1 MSLNRVSIATILM
14 CAIALPM
21 ASQQQ
26 DLPTNGSPSSEMPTR
41 SAPPRVALVLGGG
54 GALGLTELGV
64 LRWLEENHIPIDVI
78 GGTSMGCMLSA
89 FYATGHSPDE
99 IDKLTSDVVLNRVF
113 RISTDYRQLNF
124 RRRED
129 ERRIPGS
136 IDVGLKHGISL
147 RPGVLTDTALNG
159 FLNETFLRYGG
170 DRNFNSLPIPLRCVA
185 TDIGK
190 GELHIFRKG
199 SIADAVR
206 ASISLPAVFPPFVK
220 DDHVYV
226 DGAIL
231 ENLPTETVISEFHPQ
246 AIIAVSIPLGRESK
260 AEQASI
266 FGVLTRSFSVASWA
280 NEQRSRKL
288 ADVVI
293 EPDVNGLTTGD
304 YTKALELGKH
314 GYEAAEKKRAE
325 LLRYRVSDAEW
336 EQYLS
341 RRRSLLPPEPGT
353 IRHVAVTGPTPA
365 LQRAIQKEAEL
376 MQGQPLTAQVIN
388 KELEQI
394 RSDGRFVAGYS
405 VGDPAAAG
413 GASVKIDVQDKVT
426 GPPFLQLGVNILAQT
441 GQGARAT
448 LDGNFLYQDL
458 GGYGSEFRVRFSAG
472 FTNGADVEY
481 FRKLSSR
488 GYFIAPRIEFQ
499 RMPVYIYDGTQ
510 SRVAERLHQKVGG
523 AIDFGQTRGESREIR
538 VGWSEFQHRWITTTG
553 TDGSPDLSGSAQL
566 VRGLYRVDMQ
576 DRALI
581 PQHGFGAE
589 VNAGYLYNAVHSEN
603 APRITAK
610 MSYVFPWGGNVF
622 MLAGEGGTM
631 FNRRIADPF
640 LFELGGPLRL
650 SASLIGEYRGTDYW
664 VARPM
669 YMRRVFHLPQ
679 PLGQSIYAMATYNIG
694 EMHSPMG
701 NSVRRQDVF
710 FGILA
715 ETPLGVVSFGP
726 AIGSDDHRKLV
737 FTLGRF
743 F

>member
-1 MSLNRVSIATILM
+1 MRAKKYSIAVVLM
-14 CAIALPM
+14 CAVGLQM

-26 DLPTNGSPSSEMPTR
+26 ELPTNGSPSSEAPTR

-64 LRWLEENHIPIDVI
+64 LRWLEENRIPVDVI

-89 FYATGHSPDE
+89 FYATGYSPDE
-99 IDKLTSDVVLNRVF
+99 IDKLTSDVVFDRVF
-113 RISTDYRQLNF
+113 RISADYRQLNF

-129 ERRIPGS
+129 ERRIPGA
-136 IDVGLKHGISL
+136 IDIGLKHGISL

-159 FLNETFLRYGG
+159 FLNEAFLRYGG
-170 DRNFNSLPIPLRCVA
+170 DREFNSLPIPLRCVA
-185 TDIGK
+185 TDIGR
-190 GELHIFRKG
+190 GELHVFRKG

-231 ENLPTETVISEFHPQ
+231 ENLPTETLISEFHPQ
-246 AIIAVSIPLGRESK
+246 AIIAVSIPLGKESK
-260 AEQASI
+260 GEQASI

-293 EPDVNGLTTGD
+293 EPDVHGITAGD
-304 YTKALELGKH
+304 YTKALELGKY
-314 GYEAAEKKRAE
+314 GYEAAEKMRAE
-325 LLRYRVSDAEW
+325 LLRYQVSDAEW

-341 RRRSLLPPEPGT
+341 RRRAHLPPEPGK
-353 IRHVAVTGPTPA
+353 IRHVAVTAPSPA
-365 LQRAIQKEAEL
+365 LERAIQQEAEL
-376 MQGQPLTAQVIN
+376 MQGQPLTSQVVN
-388 KELEQI
+388 KELEKI
-394 RSDGRFVAGYS
+394 RSDGRFVASYS
-405 VGDPAAAG
+405 VGDPAAPE
-413 GASVKIDVQDKVT
+413 GASVNIHVQDKVT
-426 GPPFLQLGVNILAQT
+426 GPPFLQLGVNMIAQT

-458 GGYGSEFRVRFSAG
+458 GGYGSEFRTRFSAG
-472 FTNGADVEY
+472 FSNGVEVEY

-488 GYFIAPRIEFQ
+488 GYFIAPRIQFQ
-499 RMPVYIYDGTQ
+499 RTPVYIYDRTQ
-510 SRVAERLHQKVGG
+510 ARVAERLHQKVGG
-523 AIDFGQTRGESREIR
+523 AIDFGQTRGESREVR
-538 VGWSEFQHRWITTTG
+538 LGWSEFRHRWITTTG
-553 TDGSPDLSGSAQL
+553 TDGRSDFSGSAQL

-576 DRALI
+576 DRAFV
-581 PQHGFGAE
+581 PRHGFGAE

-610 MSYVFPWGGNVF
+610 MGYFFPWRGNVF
-622 MLAGEGGTM
+622 MLGGEGGTM

-650 SASLIGEYRGTDYW
+650 SASLVGEYRGTDYW

-679 PLGQSIYAMATYNIG
+679 PLGQSIYAMAAYNVG
-694 EMHSPMG
+694 EMRSPTRD
-701 NSVRRQDVF
+701 SVRRQDIF

-737 FTLGRF
+737 FTLGKF